1 MIADSLSAYS
11 RAMQM
16 LDQIRKR
23 AEAVDEYI
31 MRLILANSMFGGS
44 VYKGVAPADTP
55 YADFYTQAAMTS
67 LFAPLMREVSLI
79 AGAQPNIDPEPQA
92 EKTSVLVSIPRET
105 ATIGD
110 ILTRAVAV
118 DTGFSEMH
126 TYTDDTS
133 ALADNVAN
141 VIRRVGWQFAWPFCK
156 GSVRVSGMIAKLAI
170 QGVSGNN
177 DVICRVGFQPEA
189 AATEWQE
196 LHEGDAF
203 FYEDVSA
210 IDVSL
215 GGVTRLG
222 IVSDLTTTPGTI
234 VFELPIAGVV
244 TDNFSVGLGNL
255 PELGFEGFLLRKCT
269 NNPT

>member
-31 MRLILANSMFGGS
+31 MRLILASSMFGEP
-44 VYKGVAPADTP
+44 VYPSIPPADTP

-79 AGAQPNIDPEPQA
+79 AGAQPTIAPVPQA
-92 EKTSVLVSIPRET
+92 EKTSALVSIPRET

-126 TYTDDTS
+126 TYTEDTS
-133 ALADNVAN
+133 ALADNVAD
-141 VIRRVGWQFAWPFCK
+141 VIRRVGWQFAWPVCFGVVRK
-156 GSVRVSGMIAKLAI
+156 EDWAKVQVLRLDAAGSDAYLTISSDQCLMDSGASNWEKVRVGDVFVVKD
-170 QGVSGNN
+170 VSGTALPYTK
-177 DVICRVGFQPEA
+177 D
-189 AATEWQE
+189 E
-196 LHEGDAF
+196 LITVHSVTSENAF
-203 FYEDVSA
+203 KVRSDDIMPA
-210 IDVSL
+210 QDQSL
-215 GGVTRLG
+215 FP
-222 IVSDLTTTPGTI
+222 SS
-234 VFELPIAGVV
+234 EY
-244 TDNFSVGLGNL
+244 
-255 PELGFEGFLLRKCT
+255 EGFGGFLIRKVRT
-269 NNPT
+269 P

>member
-16 LDQIRKR
+16 LDQIRTR
-23 AEAVDEYI
+23 AEAVDEYV

-44 VYKGVAPADTP
+44 VYMGVAPADTP

-79 AGAQPNIDPEPQA
+79 AGAQPTIAPEPQA
-92 EKTSVLVSIPRET
+92 EKTSALVSIPRET

-126 TYTDDTS
+126 TYTEDTS

-141 VIRRVGWQFAWPFCK
+141 VIRRVGWQFAWPVCF
-156 GSVRVSGMIAKLAI
+156 GSVRKARYTKVSSLAI
-170 QGVSGNN
+170 TGTGSTMTVVSSSPLG
-177 DVICRVGFQPEA
+177 DAGMSDWDKLRVGDKFITTDLSATTLPHTKTDLLEISAVNVGFTEFSAIGANGFPEA
-189 AATEWQE
+189 
-196 LHEGDAF
+196 F
-203 FYEDVSA
+203 S
-210 IDVSL
+210 S
-215 GGVTRLG
+215 
-222 IVSDLTTTPGTI
+222 TI
-234 VFELPIAGVV
+234 YSSSEQ
-244 TDNFSVGLGNL
+244 
-255 PELGFEGFLLRKCT
+255 EGFGGFLIRKVRT
-269 NNPT
+269 L

>member
-23 AEAVDEYI
+23 AEAVDEYV

-44 VYKGVAPADTP
+44 VYMGVAPADTP

-79 AGAQPNIDPEPQA
+79 AGAQPNIDPEPRE
-92 EKTSVLVSIPRET
+92 EKTSALVSIPRET

-126 TYTDDTS
+126 TYTEDTS
-133 ALADNVAN
+133 ALADNVAE
-141 VIRRVGWQFAWPFCK
+141 VIRRVGWQFAWPVCF
-156 GSVRVSGMIAKLAI
+156 GSVRKTAKVSSLAI
-170 QGVSGNN
+170 TGTGSTMTVVSSSPLG
-177 DVICRVGFQPEA
+177 DAGMSDWDKLRVGDKFITTDLSATTLPHTKDDMLEISAVNVGFTEFSAIGANEFPEA
-189 AATEWQE
+189 
-196 LHEGDAF
+196 F
-203 FYEDVSA
+203 S
-210 IDVSL
+210 S
-215 GGVTRLG
+215 
-222 IVSDLTTTPGTI
+222 TI
-234 VFELPIAGVV
+234 YSSSEQ
-244 TDNFSVGLGNL
+244 
-255 PELGFEGFLLRKCT
+255 EGFGGFLIRKVRT
-269 NNPT
+269 L

>member
-44 VYKGVAPADTP
+44 VYMDVAPAGTP

-79 AGAQPNIDPEPQA
+79 AGAQPTIAPEPQA
-92 EKTSVLVSIPRET
+92 EKTSALLSIPRET

-126 TYTDDTS
+126 TYTEDTS
-133 ALADNVAN
+133 AVADNVAD
-141 VIRRVGWQFAWPFCK
+141 VIRRVGWQFAWPVCFGVVRK
-156 GSVRVSGMIAKLAI
+156 EYQAKVQVLRLDATGSDAHLTISSDQYLMDSGASNWEKVLVGDVFVAKDVSGTTIPLAKDELIFASRVDSENSFRI
-170 QGVSGNN
+170 S
-177 DVICRVGFQPEA
+177 DVKVMPPQDQTMYPSSE
-189 AATEWQE
+189 
-196 LHEGDAF
+196 HEGF
-203 FYEDVSA
+203 
-210 IDVSL
+210 
-215 GGVTRLG
+215 G
-222 IVSDLTTTPGTI
+222 
-234 VFELPIAGVV
+234 
-244 TDNFSVGLGNL
+244 
-255 PELGFEGFLLRKCT
+255 GFLIRKVRT
-269 NNPT
+269 P